1 MSLST
6 VSLNP
11 SCKAEVRFKFR
22 CCNSYTD
29 DALVQ
34 PKPNLQWIGTAVA
47 KVAQQCNMFVFSLR
61 FRIAGADPVV
71 STVKRFC
78 HSCSGAIE
86 PLVSLCPG
94 LPTSL
99 TIWPVIRQAK
109 VVGVLD
115 AAFDVLVPELVVSK
129 RGFTL
134 TKCPLM

>member
-34 PKPNLQWIGTAVA
+34 PNPNLQWIGTPSPKWPNNVTCSYSPS
-47 KVAQQCNMFVFSLR
+47 V

-71 STVKRFC
+71 STVKRILPFLLRSNRTTC
-78 HSCSGAIE
+78 FF
-86 PLVSLCPG
+86 VSW

-99 TIWPVIRQAK
+99 NDMAPS
-109 VVGVLD
+109 
-115 AAFDVLVPELVVSK
+115 FDKPRLLVFWMQHSMFWFLNLVSK